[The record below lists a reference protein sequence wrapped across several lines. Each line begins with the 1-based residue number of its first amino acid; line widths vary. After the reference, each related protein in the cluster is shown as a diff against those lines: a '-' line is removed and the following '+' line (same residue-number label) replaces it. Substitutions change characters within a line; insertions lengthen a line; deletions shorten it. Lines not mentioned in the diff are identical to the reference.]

1 MNRKPYW
8 NGHRFYW
15 VAIACLPFE
24 KVVSWRP
31 FSKKQRL
38 TPDMA
43 QLNQECP
50 GSGSVWKGKFR
61 RTRCSTS
68 NGLERHLPGNYQESV
83 RYFANCPICGVE
95 RAITKGKRLFVKH
108 TRSTDYHYSHQHLY
122 NLALRLA
129 SKKKGYQAAKVLE
142 DRSHAVKE
150 GESRSR
156 VSLPPTNGWP
166 VDPKTKREMHSICG
180 KPLPRSL
187 EELAEMKRSYEGY
200 CSKVGVEPSGD
211 RYYCTCGGDPEI
223 SVA

>member
-8 NGHRFYW
+8 NGHRSYW
-15 VAIACLPFE
+15 VAVACLPFE
-24 KVVSWRP
+24 KLVSWRP

-38 TPDMA
+38 TPEQMD
-43 QLNQECP
+43 QECP
-50 GSGSVWKGKFR
+50 GSGSAWKGKYR

-68 NGLERHLPGNYQESV
+68 NGLERHLPGDYQTSL
-83 RYFANCPICGVE
+83 RYFADCPICGVE

-108 TRSTDYHYSHQHLY
+108 TRSPDYHYSNKHIY
-122 NLALRLA
+122 NHALEMA
-129 SKKKGYQAAKVLE
+129 SRRKGYRAAQVRE
-142 DRSHAVKE
+142 DRTKVVKVP
-150 GESRSR
+150 GA
-156 VSLPPTNGWP
+156 LPGPFTPWP

-200 CSKVGVEPSGD
+200 MTEAGVEPSEN